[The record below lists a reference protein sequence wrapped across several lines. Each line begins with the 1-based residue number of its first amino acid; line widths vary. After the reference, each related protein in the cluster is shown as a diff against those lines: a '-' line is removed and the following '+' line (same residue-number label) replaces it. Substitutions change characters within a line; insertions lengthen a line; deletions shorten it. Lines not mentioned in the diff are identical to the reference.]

1 MSEVQASLIDTQT
14 PVVIRADNQLTIYA
28 PILQQ
33 LAEIS
38 ELNNSLVFD
47 YSSKKGEKEARS
59 HVYKLKRFK
68 TQAETVRKAATAEAR
83 AYTELVNKT
92 GKSVL
97 EKIEQMIAVHMAPI
111 EAKEAREAERRR
123 NIESEIQKIRDLFID
138 DFMTSQ
144 QAKEALQ
151 KASNLVIDESFYQEY
166 SQTANQSKA
175 DVILKLQ
182 SHIETAIAREKAAEE
197 AFKAKEAAR
206 IAAIELQAQKD
217 AQAKAQAAIDEAKR
231 NEALALEKA
240 NQAIREAELAKQ
252 KAEQALEAEKQ
263 KQLMIEQKRAQDIEH
278 RRRVNWSAVNALV
291 CEVPMSEEMAKDV
304 IKCIIANKIP
314 NVSIKY

>member
-144 QAKEALQ
+144 QAKKALQ

-278 RRRVNWSAVNALV
+278 RRKVNWSAVNALV
-291 CEVPMSEEMAKDV
+291 CEVPMSEDMAKEV
-304 IKCIIANKIP
+304 VKCIIGNKIP
-314 NVSIKY
+314 NVSLKY

>member
-83 AYTELVNKT
+83 AYTDLVNKT

-123 NIESEIQKIRDLFID
+123 NIESEIQRIRDLFID

-151 KASNLVIDESFYQEY
+151 KANNLVIDESFYQEY

-278 RRRVNWSAVNALV
+278 RRKVNWSAVNALV
-291 CEVPMSEEMAKDV
+291 CEVPMSEDMAKEV
-304 IKCIIANKIP
+304 VKCIIGNKIP
-314 NVSIKY
+314 NVSLKY